1 MAVPEPKSWNS
12 YPVHVVVDKYNKSV
26 DLAEAAARKSE
37 EAAIAFRASIYT
49 PPKISVQW
57 QTLAAPNLPPVPD
70 MPVLPDVQFEEPG
83 ATPASLDISFGD
95 VQIDDINL
103 EIPTLD
109 FGTAPNLVIGSA
121 PAMPS
126 IRDVAVPDAPQ
137 VSLPDVPQFLQL
149 QTVAFGGV
157 NLREEW
163 LDKLGDVPELTLVEP
178 VPFDHTIGSEYAS
191 QLLDGLKA
199 ALNARIHG
207 GTGLAPAVEQ
217 KIWDRARDRETQIAL
232 AKERDVLRGA
242 EALGFALPSGVL
254 AAQLADARR
263 EYHDKLSSMSRDIAI
278 KQAELEQENIKASI
292 QMAITLESTLIDS
305 HHKYEQL
312 AFEAAKVTVEQ
323 SISVINARIEQF
335 KALLQGYQAYASTY
349 DTLVKAELSKVE
361 VFKALLS
368 AEETKANINK
378 SLVERYKAEIEGRM
392 AAVEIYKARVGAAQ
406 TMVELE
412 KTRIQAGAEQV
423 KAFVATVNA
432 EVSKADLYKTRV
444 SAETAKVDA
453 VEAVARAYGAKVG
466 AQAEKA
472 RIEVAKVQ
480 AQVAAKGLEWDGW
493 KARLSASVARVE
505 AGAKASGMLVDG
517 YKVGAAASEA
527 QAMSIMRRWEADIK
541 QYEASQNL
549 AMQAAKA
556 NMDSVMHTN
565 DAKLRASEIA
575 MTTSSQ
581 QVASAWSMVSASAQI
596 DAGSRSTDSVSYNY
610 SGDVSSDVSP
620 RT

>member
-1 MAVPEPKSWNS
+1 MAVPQPKDWNS

-37 EAAIAFRASIYT
+37 EAAVAFRASIYT
-49 PPKISVQW
+49 PPQISVQW
-57 QTLAAPNLPPVPD
+57 QTLAAPSLPPVPD

-83 ATPASLDISFGD
+83 ATPASLDISFGN

-163 LDKLGDVPELTLVEP
+163 LDKLEDVPELTLVEP

-263 EYHDKLSSMSRDIAI
+263 EYHDKLSSLSRDIAI

-292 QMAITLESTLIDS
+292 QMAITLEGTLIDS

-323 SISVINARIEQF
+323 SITVINARIEQF

-517 YKVGAAASEA
+517 YKAGAAASEA

-541 QYEASQNL
+541 QYEASQSL
-549 AMQAAKA
+549 TMQAAKA
-556 NMDSVMHTN
+556 NMDAVMHTN
-565 DAKLRASEIA
+565 DARLRASEIA

-596 DAGSRSTDSVSYNY
+596 DAGSRNSHSISYNY
-610 SGDVSSDVSP
+610 SGEVSTDVAA
-620 RT
+620 TT